1 MRTLYTTLA
10 IVLVLSTSLTVLAV
24 DTAEAAPATG
34 ILVNQN
40 GSYAALS
47 ISTQSKDQV
56 RWDFDD
62 GSFGS
67 GSSTGHTWEPGLYNI
82 RAVIVPAEGDPYV
95 LSKHV
100 GVYSDSPVKEIVRNE
115 EYRYAVYNGPSPK
128 LTVTDSDGKMVSWL
142 TYDAQHRLVTGV
154 PREVG
159 TYHATLTGDRML
171 TWTITVVDGPLQ
183 APWVR
188 FSAHANNGTIV
199 VDSLHAS
206 SNDAAT
212 RHTWTLSGLDG
223 STVGISEGKSPDFKA
238 KDLDGKDL
246 KIKPGVYQLVLK
258 VVGVSGGASY
268 AQLLV
273 MDGPAPPPKDDKQ
286 DFEIGLPWTIF
297 GLAAVVA
304 GLLFA
309 STRDYRALLGAILAV
324 AAMII
329 LVIM

>member
-1 MRTLYTTLA
+1 MRTLYTALA
-10 IVLVLSTSLTVLAV
+10 IVLVLSTSLTALAAV
-24 DTAEAAPATG
+24 PAEAVPATS
-34 ILVNQN
+34 ISVNQN

-47 ISTQSKDQV
+47 VSVGPKDQV

-67 GSSTGHTWEPGLYNI
+67 GGRTGHTWEPGLYNV
-82 RAVIVPAEGDPYV
+82 RAVIIPAKGDPYV

-100 GVYSDSPVKEIVRNE
+100 GIYSPGPVTEIQRNG

-188 FSAHANNGTIV
+188 FSSHANNGTIV
-199 VDSLHAS
+199 IDSLYAS
-206 SNDAAT
+206 SNDAAN
-212 RHTWTLSGLDG
+212 RYTWTLSSLDG
-223 STVGISEGKSPDFKA
+223 STVGISEGKTPDIKA
-238 KDLDGKDL
+238 D
-246 KIKPGVYQLVLK
+246 PGAYTLSLRMT
-258 VVGVSGGASY
+258 GVSGAASY
-268 AQLLV
+268 AQLIV
-273 MDGPAPPPKDDKQ
+273 MDGPEPPPKNDKR

-304 GLLFA
+304 GLLYVA
-309 STRDYRALLGAILAV
+309 TKDYRALLGAVLAV

-329 LVIM
+329 LVML